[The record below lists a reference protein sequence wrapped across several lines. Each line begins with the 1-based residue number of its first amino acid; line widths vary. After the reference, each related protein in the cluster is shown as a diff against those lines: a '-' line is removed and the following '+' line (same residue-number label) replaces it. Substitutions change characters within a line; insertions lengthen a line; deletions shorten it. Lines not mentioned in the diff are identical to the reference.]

1 MMISKEILSSRL
13 LPRKALNQIKKYL
26 DDEHIILIVG
36 SRQTGK
42 TSLLYLLM
50 KHLLEKRIPEDR
62 LYYINLEDFD
72 VLEMCNRS
80 VNDFI
85 TYLKGLG
92 ADISARN
99 YVFIDEIQYLD
110 EPTHFLKYL
119 FDTHQ
124 TLKLFVTG
132 SSSLEIRR
140 KFKDSLAG
148 RKVIFELMPLDFSEF
163 LLFNNESEL
172 SRLIDRHSLRQIIVR
187 KTLDDFPPQALR
199 KKIMNYYTQF
209 VIFGGYPRIV
219 IEDTLEKKMVFLNE
233 LVQAY
238 VRKDIKD
245 MMRIDNILA
254 FNNLLKML
262 ALQIGNL
269 VNYSELAGGLT
280 MARETVERYLFILE
294 NTFII
299 KTVYPYFT
307 NRRKEVVKM
316 PKIYFLDTGL
326 RNTLLKNYQDL
337 SMRPDAGSL
346 IENTVFTNLYKNA
359 PILEEIHFWRT
370 QSKNEVDFVLLENEP
385 KPIEVKFGQVRP
397 SLTSGLR
404 SFTKNYDCKQAVLL
418 TQDKVKI
425 ERVEELDTF
434 TLPVWT
440 A

>member
-148 RKVIFELMPLDFSEF
+148 RKVLFELMPLDFSEF
-163 LLFNNESEL
+163 LLFNNEREL
-172 SRLIDRHSLRQIIVR
+172 SRLIDRHSLRQIILR

-294 NTFII
+294 NTFVI

>member
-163 LLFNNESEL
+163 LLFNNEREL
-172 SRLIDRHSLRQIIVR
+172 SRLIDRHSLRQIILR